1 MQKFLNTEHEK
12 AYNLMLEKDYQQ
24 ALKIFDDLIYL
35 FPNEANLLSDRGV
48 IFIHLNKKEEALK
61 DFDQAVFLE
70 DSYGYRY
77 ASRAYARDFFGDT
90 EAAIFDYEKA
100 IKLDPEDAVSYNN
113 IGLLQEKL
121 GYKQKAQKNFEL
133 ADEISKDQKD
143 NLISQPA
150 VLKNEA
156 PKVQEESSIKN
167 KSFFSEFLKVFKS
180 KKQFRE
186 FIGFIK
192 KGGKLK

>member
-90 EAAIFDYEKA
+90 EAAILDYEKA

-121 GYKQKAQKNFEL
+121 GYQQKAQKNFEV
-133 ADEISKDQKD
+133 ADAISKTHEEI
-143 NLISQPA
+143 LIPPPPVSE
-150 VLKNEA
+150 NEM

-180 KKQFRE
+180 KKQFSE

>member
-1 MQKFLNTEHEK
+1 MEKFINQEHEK
-12 AYNLMLEKDYQQ
+12 AYNLLLEKDYQQ
-24 ALKIFDDLIYL
+24 ALNIFDDLIYL
-35 FPNEANLLSDRGV
+35 FPNEANLFSDRGV
-48 IFIHLNKKEEALK
+48 IFIHQNKKEAALK

-70 DSYGYRY
+70 NTYGYRY

-90 EAAIFDYEKA
+90 EAAILDYEKA
-100 IKLDPEDAVSYNN
+100 IELDPEDSVSYNN

-121 GYKQKAQKNFEL
+121 GYQQKAQKNYDV
-133 ADEISKDQKD
+133 ADEISKTHEEI
-143 NLISQPA
+143 LIPPPPD
-150 VLKNEA
+150 LENEV

-186 FIGFIK
+186 FIVFIK

>member
-1 MQKFLNTEHEK
+1 
-12 AYNLMLEKDYQQ
+12 MLEKDYQQ
-24 ALKIFDDLIYL
+24 ALKIYDDLIYL

-90 EAAIFDYEKA
+90 EAAILDYEKA

-113 IGLLQEKL
+113 MGLLQEKL
-121 GYKQKAQKNFEL
+121 GYKKKAQKNFEL
-133 ADEISKDQKD
+133 ADEISKTHEEI
-143 NLISQPA
+143 LIPPPP
-150 VLKNEA
+150 VLENEV
-156 PKVQEESSIKN
+156 PKVQEEASIKN

-186 FIGFIK
+186 FISFIK

>member
-1 MQKFLNTEHEK
+1 MQKFINQEHEK

-35 FPNEANLLSDRGV
+35 FPNEANLFSDRGV
-48 IFIHLNKKEEALK
+48 NLIHLKKKEEALQ

-90 EAAIFDYEKA
+90 QAAILDYEKA
-100 IKLDPEDAVSYNN
+100 IELDPEDAVSYNN

-133 ADEISKDQKD
+133 ADEISKTHEEI
-143 NLISQPA
+143 LIPPPP
-150 VLKNEA
+150 VLENEV

-186 FIGFIK
+186 FIVFIK